1 MTIARKANLDDQVV
15 EESENA
21 LIARA
26 RRGDP
31 AAWSDLVGSH
41 QEHIFRLAYL
51 VLRDAA
57 EAEDVAQETFV
68 RAFLFLDEF
77 ETGRPLRPWLT
88 RIAINLARNRRR
100 ALGRYLNQL
109 RRLFNNEPD
118 PERTTAGP
126 ENTVQARWRAN
137 KLWTAVHRL
146 SPIRQE
152 VIYLRYFLAMP
163 EADMAEALDVP
174 PGTIKSRLYRA
185 LGELRR
191 IIEVDFPE
199 LQDHFVEE

>member
-1 MTIARKANLDDQVV
+1 MTIAREARLDDRGV
-15 EESENA
+15 EEAENV
-21 LIARA
+21 LIARV

-57 EAEDVAQETFV
+57 EAEDMAQETFV
-68 RAFLFLDEF
+68 RAFLSLDEF

-109 RRLFNNEPD
+109 RRLLISEAK

-137 KLWTAVHRL
+137 NLWTAVQRL

-152 VIYLRYFLAMP
+152 VIYLRYFLALS

-174 PGTIKSRLYRA
+174 PGTIKSRLHRA
-185 LGELRR
+185 LAELRR
-191 IIEVDFPE
+191 IIEDDFPE